1 MRGHAFS
8 LVPLFLGEHLMTNF
22 MELSKRFFS
31 DEKAAEVTE
40 LGIVLAL
47 IVAGC
52 VAVIALIGPKIKA
65 AYDLTNTSLDPPA
78 A

>member
-1 MRGHAFS
+1 
-8 LVPLFLGEHLMTNF
+8 MT
-22 MELSKRFFS
+22 KWIAATTRFCT

-52 VAVIALIGPKIKA
+52 VVTIALIGPKIQA
-65 AYDLTNTSLDPPA
+65 AYTSTNAVLP
-78 A
+78 